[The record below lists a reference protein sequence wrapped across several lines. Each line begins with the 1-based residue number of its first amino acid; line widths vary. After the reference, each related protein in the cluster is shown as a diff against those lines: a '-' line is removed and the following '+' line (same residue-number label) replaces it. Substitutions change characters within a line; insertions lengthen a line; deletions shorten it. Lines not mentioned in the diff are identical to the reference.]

1 MGVSRRLKAI
11 SLNML
16 AKRILVAG
24 VLLPVGLAAII
35 VGGIAYNALIAF
47 IMSLA
52 AWEYKQL
59 FELAGFKP
67 ASFVIVAGTLLF
79 VVGRAINGWESAGW
93 IITLVIFSSMTYH
106 LVAFERGREQAGTEF
121 AITLVGALYFGWL
134 GGYLIS
140 MRLLPDGMWWVLLAL
155 PAIWLADSGAF
166 LVGTQF
172 GRHKMNRHLSPKK
185 SWEGYFGGILFATA
199 GTALLAAI
207 YVPYALQSAA
217 ITPLRGALLGLCLS
231 SFSIL
236 GDLGES
242 MLKRQVGA
250 KDSGTLLP
258 GHGGIFDRI
267 DTWLWGTAIGYYVIT
282 WFFL

>member
-1 MGVSRRLKAI
+1 MGESRLLKAI

-35 VGGIAYNALIAF
+35 IGGIFYDALIAL
-47 IMSLA
+47 ILSLA
-52 AWEYKQL
+52 AWEYIHL

-67 ASFVIVAGTLLF
+67 ASFVIVGGTLLF
-79 VVGRAINGWESAGW
+79 VAGRAVNGWESAGW
-93 IITLVIFSSMTYH
+93 IMTLVIFSSMTYH
-106 LVAFERGREQAGTEF
+106 LFAFERGRDQAGIEF
-121 AITLVGALYFGWL
+121 AITLAGALYFGWL
-134 GGYLIS
+134 GGFLIS
-140 MRLLPDGMWWVLLAL
+140 LRLLPDGLWWMLLAL
-155 PAIWLADSGAF
+155 PAIWLADTGAF
-166 LVGTQF
+166 LVGTQI
-172 GRHKMNRHLSPKK
+172 GRHKMNHRLSPKK

-199 GTALLAAI
+199 GTALLAVIFA
-207 YVPYALQSAA
+207 PNAMQPAA
-217 ITPLRGALLGLCLS
+217 ITPLRGALLGLSLS
-231 SFSIL
+231 SLSIL

-250 KDSGTLLP
+250 KDSSNLLP

-267 DTWLWGTAIGYYVIT
+267 DSWLWGIAIGYYIIT

>member
-1 MGVSRRLKAI
+1 MGESRLLKAI
-11 SLNML
+11 SLSML

-35 VGGIAYNALIAF
+35 VGGIAYEALVAF
-47 IMSLA
+47 ILSLA
-52 AWEYKQL
+52 AWEYMQL

-67 ASFVIVAGTLLF
+67 ASFVIVGGTLLF
-79 VVGRAINGWESAGW
+79 VAGRAVNGWESAGW
-93 IITLVIFSSMTYH
+93 IMTLVIFASMTYH
-106 LVAFERGREQAGTEF
+106 LLAFERGREQAGTEF

-140 MRLLPDGMWWVLLAL
+140 LRLLPDGMWWVLLAL
-155 PAIWLADSGAF
+155 PAIWFADSGAF
-166 LVGTQF
+166 LVGTQI
-172 GRHKMNRHLSPKK
+172 GRHKMNHRLSPKK
-185 SWEGYFGGILFATA
+185 SWEGYFGGILFATV
-199 GTALLAAI
+199 GTALLASLFASNA
-207 YVPYALQSAA
+207 VQTAA
-217 ITPLRGALLGLCLS
+217 ITPLRGALLGLSLS

-250 KDSGTLLP
+250 KDSGNLLP

-267 DTWLWGTAIGYYVIT
+267 DTWLWGTAIGYYIIT